1 MVACAALFWKLL
13 TAARD
18 SHPFS
23 HPKPFQHHGP
33 RDEDDEAYRSEGDEG
48 DEGDEGEAREQDRQG
63 PQRSGRR
70 ASWVEGEDGGRPPS
84 RGAHEES
91 ARESCVQAGVRP
103 GQATL
108 RADCGLG
115 EGSQGGAQSS
125 PGDGLCGHQR
135 EDTPGKGALCE
146 GEGTPRPKPRVRAS
160 PWTSGA
166 CVPWRS
172 ACEMFLDCSA
182 CSVVVQPRRQP

>member
-1 MVACAALFWKLL
+1 MVACAALFWKIL

-23 HPKPFQHHGP
+23 HPKPFKHHGP
-33 RDEDDEAYRSEGDEG
+33 RDEDDEAYRSEGHEG

-63 PQRSGRR
+63 P
-70 ASWVEGEDGGRPPS
+70 
-84 RGAHEES
+84 
-91 ARESCVQAGVRP
+91 
-103 GQATL
+103 L
-108 RADCGLG
+108 RADCGLD

-135 EDTPGKGALCE
+135 EDTPGQGALCE